1 MDMPDRI
8 RELMAARGLTEA
20 ELSRR
25 SGVPQPTVHRIL
37 KGESRSP
44 RRDSIN
50 ALSKALGTTAEVLW
64 GEIPMSMATT
74 IPRHREGLDQVG
86 QVLEWDDQTP
96 MEDDEVAIPFRQE
109 IELAAGPGAA
119 QALESPTPPTLRFGK
134 RSLRRYGVSAEQACC
149 VRVRGNSMEPVLP
162 DGSTVA
168 VNQADHVV
176 VDGKMYALMH
186 DGMLRVKTLYR
197 MPGGGL
203 RLRSFNRDEHPDEE
217 YSAAE
222 LTEKNITILG
232 RVFWIASFV

>member
-1 MDMPDRI
+1 MDLADRI
-8 RELMAARGLTEA
+8 KALMASVGLNEADLARK
-20 ELSRR
+20 

-44 RRDSIN
+44 RYDSVR
-50 ALSKALGTTAEVLW
+50 ALSKALGVTPESLLSGSQPVAIAPQAPIEYV
-64 GEIPMSMATT
+64 
-74 IPRHREGLDQVG
+74 DQVG

-109 IELAAGPGAA
+109 IELAAGPGALQA
-119 QALESPTPPTLRFGK
+119 QEAEPPPTLRFGK
-134 RSLRRYGVSAEQACC
+134 RSLRRYGVNASNACC
-149 VRVRGNSMEPVLP
+149 VKVRGNSMEPVLP

-168 VNQADHVV
+168 VNQADQTV

-197 MPGGGL
+197 LPGGGL

-217 YSAAE
+217 YTAHE
-222 LTEKNITILG
+222 LVEKNISILG